1 MSLENKLA
9 DLNSKLALAQEALKL
24 AESEAINKLNLA
36 NKNANEE
43 QRKKI
48 QNVTMNAKIILNKAK
63 KGENVD
69 AEIRAISS
77 QFKQEK

>member
-24 AESEAINKLNLA
+24 AESEAIAKLNLA

-63 KGENVD
+63 NGENVD

-77 QFKQEK
+77 QFKQKQ

>member
-24 AESEAINKLNLA
+24 AESEAIAKLNLA

-43 QRKKI
+43 EIKKI

>member
-24 AESEAINKLNLA
+24 AESEAIAKLNLA